1 MKTQLLVEDMN
12 AEQNGIIT
20 ESTNDGKNMYISG
33 IFMEAEVKNRN
44 GRIYQLSEMANA
56 VQQVQE
62 NIKNNQIFWGELDHS
77 NSLQI
82 SSDRVSHMV
91 TELRMEGNRVF
102 GKAKILDTPCGK
114 IAKILIAESGS
125 RMGVSS
131 RGAGTVDESGKV
143 SNFSLVSVDI
153 VLTPSCASAVPNAI
167 YESLDSTIKG
177 RHILTMAEE
186 IQSSEDYQKYL
197 VTEVK
202 QWMNSLTKK

>member
-1 MKTQLLVEDMN
+1 MKTQLLVEDLGY
-12 AEQNGIIT
+12 EQSGIIT
-20 ESTNDGKNMYISG
+20 ESSESGKNMYLSG
-33 IFMEAEVKNRN
+33 IFMQASVKNRN

-56 VQQVQE
+56 VQQIQE
-62 NIKNNQIFWGELDHS
+62 NIKNNQIFWGELDHP
-77 NSLQI
+77 NSLQV

-91 TELRMEGNRVF
+91 TELRMEGNNVF

-114 IAKILIAESGS
+114 IAKVLIAESGS

-131 RGAGTVDESGKV
+131 RGAGQVDEGGVVSG
-143 SNFSLVSVDI
+143 FQLVAIDL
-153 VLTPSCASAVPNAI
+153 VLTPSCASAIPSTI
-167 YESLDSTIKG
+167 YESLDSTSQG

-202 QWMNSLTKK
+202 QWMNSLLKK

>member
-1 MKTQLLVEDMN
+1 MKTQLLVEDMG
-12 AEQNGIIT
+12 ADQAGFIT
-20 ESTNDGKNMYISG
+20 ESDESGKSLYLSG
-33 IFMEAEVKNRN
+33 IFMQASVKNRN
-44 GRIYQLSEMANA
+44 NRIYQLTEMVNA

-62 NIKNNQIFWGELDHS
+62 NIKNNQIFWGELEHP
-77 NSLQI
+77 NSLHV

-91 TELRMEGNRVF
+91 TELRMEGNNVF

-114 IAKILIAESGS
+114 IAKILIKESGS

-131 RGAGTVDESGKV
+131 RGAGQVDESGVV
-143 SNFSLVSVDI
+143 SGFQLVAIDL
-153 VLTPSCASAVPNAI
+153 VLTPSCASAIPSAI
-167 YESLDSTIKG
+167 YESLDSTSHG

-202 QWMNSLTKK
+202 QWMNSLLKK

>member
-1 MKTQLLVEDMN
+1 MKTQLLVEDLGY
-12 AEQNGIIT
+12 EQSGIIT
-20 ESTNDGKNMYISG
+20 ESSESGKNMYLSG
-33 IFMEAEVKNRN
+33 IFMQASVKNRN

-56 VQQVQE
+56 VQQIQE
-62 NIKNNQIFWGELDHS
+62 NIKNNQIFWGELDHP
-77 NSLQI
+77 NSLQV

-91 TELRMEGNRVF
+91 TELRMEGNNVF

-114 IAKILIAESGS
+114 IAKVLIAESGS

-131 RGAGTVDESGKV
+131 RGAGQVDEGGVVSG
-143 SNFSLVSVDI
+143 FQLVAIDL
-153 VLTPSCASAVPNAI
+153 VLTPSCASAIPSTI
-167 YESLDSTIKG
+167 YESLDATSQG

-202 QWMNSLTKK
+202 QWMNSFLKK